1 VPGLAVASVAAL
13 FLTQLTPSTQLWVLA
28 DGFLPVGGLAL
39 PLIPLGFGLGFSLA
53 GPTIAVQ
60 NEAPTDKVG
69 AAIGLTRFLS
79 SLGAALGISLL
90 TAFETWRYA
99 ALANG
104 TTSPAASLSALVT
117 TYNEIFLILAIFIIV
132 SFGFGLFFR
141 GRVPKKSTQSV
152 PAVTSLGPAPET
164 ANARPES
171 REGASS

>member
-1 VPGLAVASVAAL
+1 MIAPGLAVASIAAL

-28 DGFLPVGGLAL
+28 YGFLPVGGLAL

-60 NEAPTDKVG
+60 NEAPADKVG

-104 TTSPAASLSALVT
+104 TTSPTASLSALVT
-117 TYNEIFLILAIFIIV
+117 AYNEIFLILAVFIIV

-141 GRVPKKSTQSV
+141 GRVPKKSTQTTPV
-152 PAVTSLGPAPET
+152 APAEAPPAPAPET
-164 ANARPES
+164 VKA
-171 REGASS
+171 